1 MINSSSLKLFGWHR
15 FAALLLIA
23 LAAHC
28 GSAAQAQAPAAQ
40 KKAAIFVD
48 NKAGKEFDNKA
59 AVFEDFISSRIT
71 AKGFAVISREQTVN
85 ALSKNSSTDA
95 ILENSTSA
103 LRLAQSLGADY
114 VVVASISSFGTEK
127 RDFEDGAVK
136 TLNIISTMRAS
147 YKVLDGAQ
155 GAAMVGDTL
164 KATKVTRGTPNAGVS
179 NDDVVNE
186 LLDELSQKIAD
197 SLGSKQ
203 QMIAAA
209 APKPGQVEISVSCGM
224 QDLGQHPISV
234 PDVREGPNG
243 VVMTKEA
250 LELQVLDVTV
260 EVNGIAMGS
269 APGKFKVSPGLNK
282 LKLTRE
288 GFQPWERTVNFVEG
302 QSFKVALQL
311 SEAGYARWKDNSTFL
326 QSLESDRKLT
336 DAQVKAIE
344 GYAQML
350 QQSGYKVD
358 SKSDTKLQGKS
369 IYDGAMIQ
377 PRNYNRKRNE
387 K

>member
-1 MINSSSLKLFGWHR
+1 
-15 FAALLLIA
+15 
-23 LAAHC
+23 
-28 GSAAQAQAPAAQ
+28 
-40 KKAAIFVD
+40 V
-48 NKAGKEFDNKA
+48 
-59 AVFEDFISSRIT
+59 
-71 AKGFAVISREQTVN
+71 VI
-85 ALSKNSSTDA
+85 
-95 ILENSTSA
+95 
-103 LRLAQSLGADY
+103 
-114 VVVASISSFGTEK
+114 ASISSYGTEK

-147 YKVLDGAQ
+147 YKVLDGVQ

-164 KATKVTRGTPNAGVS
+164 KATKVTRGTPNAGVT

-203 QMIAAA
+203 QMIATA
-209 APKPGQVEISVSCGM
+209 APKLGQVEISVACGM

-234 PDVREGPNG
+234 PDVREGTNG
-243 VVMTKEA
+243 VVMAKGS
-250 LELQVLDVTV
+250 LEVQVLDVTV

-358 SKSDTKLQGKS
+358 IKSDTKLQGKS
-369 IYDGAMIQ
+369 IYDGATVQ
-377 PRNYNRKRNE
+377 PRNYNRKHDE